1 MLIHFVCT
9 GNSYR
14 SRLAGTYLNSK
25 QIPNIKAQSSGTM
38 ANRNMEGVI
47 SWEAQRI
54 IQNNNLTQ
62 YESHMWRE
70 TTKKLLDSADLVVFM
85 QKGHYDYC
93 KEKLGFLKTNFRIF
107 DIKDIGDDGYSDAYI
122 SLENDI
128 EKIKLTEKIY
138 GDIQKK
144 VDKLIKEITS

>member
-25 QIPNIKAQSSGTM
+25 QIPNLKAVSSGVE
-38 ANRNMEGVI
+38 ADYDISGII

-54 IQNNNLTQ
+54 IQNNNLIP
-62 YESHMWRE
+62 YESHMWVE
-70 TTKKLLDSADLVVFM
+70 TSKELLDKADLVIFM
-85 QKGHYDYC
+85 QKKHYDYC
-93 KEKLGFLKTNFRIF
+93 KNKLGFSKTNFKIF
-107 DIKDIGDDGYSDAYI
+107 NIKDFDDYGYGDKYI

-128 EKIKLTEKIY
+128 EKIKIAEKTFTLIR
-138 GDIQKK
+138 GK
-144 VDKLIKEITS
+144 VDGLIKDLGY